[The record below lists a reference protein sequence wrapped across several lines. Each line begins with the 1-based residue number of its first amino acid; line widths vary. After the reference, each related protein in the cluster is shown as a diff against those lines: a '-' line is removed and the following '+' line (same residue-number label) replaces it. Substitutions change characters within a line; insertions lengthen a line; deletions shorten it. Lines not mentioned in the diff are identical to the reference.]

1 MFFNNSH
8 LLGLSLPTP
17 LPPFLRDSQPIEVDG
32 LDEVE
37 VPVRMLLPHEI
48 LDCLAS
54 SRAEA
59 AFKSIMLG
67 DLDDESRVR
76 FWKHVKQLPPWASH
90 PSLNVEEEDELSRL
104 IGLHFHADG
113 AQFYRE
119 DECFVWSVSS
129 IFGGT
134 GMIKDVLTFKF
145 PFCIIPERH
154 MRSKNAKSSAISYFN
169 EVRAAAF
176 KKVAEVAAWSMKF
189 AASGQW
195 PDKGFREESFPAKSF
210 RAELCGRQLAQGW
223 KQLGILLGNLF
234 GEIFFRVS
242 NSTQTTKNIIG
253 ICFAFTSYRA
263 AQGLLL
269 CFQS

>member
-1 MFFNNSH
+1 MFFNNHKLTSSH
-8 LLGLSLPTP
+8 LLGPSL
-17 LPPFLRDSQPIEVDG
+17 PFLRDSQPIEVDG
-32 LDEVE
+32 HDEAE

-59 AFKSIMLG
+59 AFKSI

-104 IGLHFHADG
+104 IGFHFHADG
-113 AQFYRE
+113 AQFYRD

-154 MRSKNAKSSAISYFN
+154 MRSKNAPS
-169 EVRAAAF
+169 R
-176 KKVAEVAAWSMKF
+176 
-189 AASGQW
+189 
-195 PDKGFREESFPAKSF
+195 
-210 RAELCGRQLAQGW
+210 
-223 KQLGILLGNLF
+223 
-234 GEIFFRVS
+234 
-242 NSTQTTKNIIG
+242 
-253 ICFAFTSYRA
+253 
-263 AQGLLL
+263 
-269 CFQS
+269 